1 MNKYS
6 KEIREL
12 EKIELESFYPLLAE
26 IECGNHFAIE
36 NSEHVTWLK
45 HKINTRI
52 ACGTR
57 FYGMFSESGES
68 IGIIGVQ
75 IESKLFCA
83 SSAEVVDI
91 GIVTTH
97 RRSGLGSVLMNH
109 AIEVAREAGAH
120 AIFARTYA
128 ADTETIAFY
137 GRNLFYPVAIIP
149 DTNGPN
155 DEGDIVMRRLLNRK
169 S

>member
-1 MNKYS
+1 MNDKV
-6 KEIREL
+6 IVEL
-12 EKIELESFYPLLAE
+12 DRNELLPFIPLLAE
-26 IECGNHFAIE
+26 IECGNHFCSD
-36 NSEHVTWLK
+36 NQEHLDWLNG
-45 HKINTRI
+45 KIDSRI

-57 FYGMFSESGES
+57 FYGLFSKDNEIMGVV
-68 IGIIGVQ
+68 GVQ
-75 IESKLFCA
+75 IEQKLFC
-83 SSAEVVDI
+83 SGSAEVVDI
-91 GIVTTH
+91 GVVDSH
-97 RRSGLGSVLMNH
+97 RRKGLGSKLLSY
-109 AIEVAREAGAH
+109 AIEKATEAGAH
-120 AIFARTYA
+120 AVFARTYA